1 MIGDRIKQA
10 RISAGLSLRQLA
22 ERMDHYV
29 TAQVIHKYELG
40 KSTPGS
46 DVLIHLAK
54 ALNVKVEY
62 FFRPDSVDVQLSDPV
77 YRKRFSVSSKYL
89 KSVQAKV
96 KEWVEKYLEV
106 ESLFPDNRF
115 PKIKLPDE
123 NQRLIKKVS
132 DIEELA
138 ISLRKVWNLGIDPI
152 ENLTEVLEDR
162 GVKVVM
168 LEGKG
173 SFDGLSCWANEEIP
187 VILINK
193 DFSGDRQRS
202 SLAHEVGHLI
212 IRVSPSV
219 NEEKAALRFS
229 GAFLVPAE
237 VVYRELGRQRHTI
250 NLEEFNMLKKKYG
263 MSMQQWVY
271 RAKDL
276 SIISESRAS
285 ELFRLFRERG
295 WNRREPGYVV
305 PSEEPE
311 RLKRLILQAVT
322 EGLISPVRAA
332 EILGKPFADFRKSLR
347 GELGQEETGA

>member
-123 NQRLIKKVS
+123 NQRLIKKVA

-138 ISLRKVWNLGIDPI
+138 SLPQSLEPWNRSYREPHRSAG
-152 ENLTEVLEDR
+152 R
-162 GVKVVM
+162 SGVKVVM

-173 SFDGLSCWANEEIP
+173 NFDGLSCWANEEIP

-193 DFSGDRQRS
+193 DSSGDRQRS

-229 GAFLVPAE
+229 GAFLGPAE

-250 NLEEFNMLKKKYG
+250 DLEEFNMLKKKYG

-332 EILGKPFADFRKSLR
+332 EILGKPFADFRKLA
-347 GELGQEETGA
+347 GELTRRDGA

>member
-22 ERMDHYV
+22 ERTGYYV

-46 DVLIHLAK
+46 DVLIRLAK

-62 FFRPDSVDVQLSDPV
+62 FFRPESVDVQLSDPV

-89 KSVQAKV
+89 KSVRAKV

-115 PKIKLPDE
+115 LKIKLPDE
-123 NQRLIKKVS
+123 KQRLIKKV
-132 DIEELA
+132 DDVEELA
-138 ISLRKVWNLGIDPI
+138 ISLRKLWNLGVDPI

-168 LEGKG
+168 LEGEG
-173 SFDGLSCWANEEIP
+173 DFDGLSCWANEEIP

-193 DFSGDRQRS
+193 GFSGDRQRS
-202 SLAHEVGHLI
+202 SLAHELGHLI
-212 IRVSPSV
+212 IEASANV
-219 NEEKAALRFS
+219 NEEKAAFRFS

-250 NLEEFNMLKKKYG
+250 DLEELNMLKKKYG

-285 ELFRLFRERG
+285 GLFRLFRGRG

-332 EILGKPFADFRKSLR
+332 EILEKPFAEFRKSLW
-347 GELGQEETGA
+347 GELGQEETRA